1 MNIDFYKNIIFC
13 MLIHVK
19 LSTKNKDKCPQL
31 NNLMYIHYMVQ
42 ENRDQIP
49 KNEGPE
55 SQTGKMIN
63 EQNATEGQRKEVNVE
78 NYAVVSEIGQ
88 SLKDLDFPADKN
100 KILEFIRSHQA
111 IQNKQKILD
120 ALNNLQDK
128 SYSNVSDITT
138 SAGLVHQ

>member
-1 MNIDFYKNIIFC
+1 ME
-13 MLIHVK
+13 
-19 LSTKNKDKCPQL
+19 P
-31 NNLMYIHYMVQ
+31 

-49 KNEGPE
+49 TNEGPE

-88 SLKDLDFPADKN
+88 LLKDLDFPADKN
-100 KILEFIRSHQA
+100 KILTFVQSQQLS
-111 IQNKQKILD
+111 QNKEKILD
-120 ALNNLQDK
+120 ALNNLQAK
-128 SYSNVSDITT
+128 SYTNVSDVTT